1 MYQALISAA
10 LTFMVFTF
18 GSLLIAIQIA
28 SGQMTPRI
36 IASAILRA
44 NVPKY
49 TVALFIFTLIVSM
62 SALNNMDKNVNQL
75 VALCVAI
82 LGIGCFAS
90 FFYLIDSASRTL
102 RPVSILKRVA
112 DEGLAVIDRVYP
124 DPTLGPDAPAPAP
137 RVLSRADRVVLHR
150 GTSAIILSV
159 DTVAVIA
166 EAERTNSMIEFVPQV
181 GDFIGTEDP
190 LFDIHGEAPGI
201 DERILTA
208 AVEFGSERTLE
219 QDPTFAFRIVVDM
232 ALKALSPAINDP
244 TTAVLAIDQLQGMLR
259 QTGKRH
265 LRTDALL
272 DRSGRLRLIF
282 RTPNWED
289 FVHLTF
295 SEIRAFGSNNLQ
307 IVRRLRAM
315 IQDLLRTLPPHRHPA
330 LIEAMSLLDREVAR
344 HFIYPEELALAG
356 IADTQGLGGHS
367 AAATVTR
374 VDTIRDAAP

>member
-1 MYQALISAA
+1 MSLSRLSFFRQYINSSLWMAPLLAIPLALLTSWTLHWLDTGIEWDFLGITVSGATAMYQALISAA

-18 GSLLIAIQIA
+18 GALLIAIQIA

-82 LGIGCFAS
+82 LGIGCFAA

-112 DEGLAVIDRVYP
+112 DEGLAVIERVYP
-124 DPTLGPDAPAPAP
+124 DPSLGPDAPVREP
-137 RVLSRADRVVLHR
+137 RLLGRADRVVVHR
-150 GTSAIILSV
+150 GTSAIVLSV

-166 EAERTNSMIEFVPQV
+166 EAERTNSLIEFVPQV
-181 GDFIGTEDP
+181 GDFVGTEDP

-201 DERILTA
+201 DEKVLTS

-219 QDPTFAFRIVVDM
+219 QDPD
-232 ALKALSPAINDP
+232 
-244 TTAVLAIDQLQGMLR
+244 LR
-259 QTGKRH
+259 VPDRRRH
-265 LRTDALL
+265 
-272 DRSGRLRLIF
+272 G
-282 RTPNWED
+282 
-289 FVHLTF
+289 
-295 SEIRAFGSNNLQ
+295 
-307 IVRRLRAM
+307 
-315 IQDLLRTLPPHRHPA
+315 
-330 LIEAMSLLDREVAR
+330 
-344 HFIYPEELALAG
+344 PEGALAG
-356 IADTQGLGGHS
+356 DQ
-367 AAATVTR
+367 
-374 VDTIRDAAP
+374 